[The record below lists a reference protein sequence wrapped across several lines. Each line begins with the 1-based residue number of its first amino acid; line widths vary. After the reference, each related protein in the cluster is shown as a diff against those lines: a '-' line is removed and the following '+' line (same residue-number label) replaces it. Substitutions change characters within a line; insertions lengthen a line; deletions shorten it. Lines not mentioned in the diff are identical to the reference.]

1 MAAKTPSSK
10 TPSPKTASRA
20 KDRTPRDPKSG
31 TPRTGRKAT
40 AADATEKPPT
50 PDMVPHASSERM
62 TGDHAPV
69 DDARPNPAM
78 LKADV
83 NSGRTGDKNEVFDPG
98 MSMLGTDDE
107 VAGNPASP
115 ERIRLAR
122 EAQARNAP
130 KTDEPS
136 PTSIARTG
144 RGRVVA
150 GFVALIVVFALAFAV
165 VMLAG

>member
-1 MAAKTPSSK
+1 MAAKKHANEPLCGNG
-10 TPSPKTASRA
+10 SPDDEPA
-20 KDRTPRDPKSG
+20 
-31 TPRTGRKAT
+31 TGRLAT

-83 NSGRTGDKNEVFDPG
+83 DSGRTGDKNAVFHPG

-115 ERIRLAR
+115 ERVRFAR
-122 EAQARNAP
+122 EEAARNAP
-130 KTDEPS
+130 KEGAPAPAD
-136 PTSIARTG
+136 IARTG
-144 RGRVVA
+144 GGRVVG
-150 GFVALIVVFALAFAV
+150 GFVALIVVVGVVAVTALLMA
-165 VMLAG
+165 